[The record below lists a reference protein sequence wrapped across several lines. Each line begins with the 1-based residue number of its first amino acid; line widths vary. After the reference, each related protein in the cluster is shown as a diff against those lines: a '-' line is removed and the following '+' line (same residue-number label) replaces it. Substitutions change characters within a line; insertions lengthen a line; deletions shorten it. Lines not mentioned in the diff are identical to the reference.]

1 MSINLSNWQFWFLK
15 WNEIF
20 FNNFFDPRNVG
31 HVVVYAGRC
40 CRSLTSSLSNQES
53 LWIKG
58 NWICGWTWNWTS
70 LLNWMSTQRRMKEEE
85 MEFFQRHTELVE
97 DKSSRMNESG
107 PASKRTARTS
117 LVAISIRPELTE
129 KKSEGAADKIGL
141 TPWMLEARQ
150 KTILSMLDQ
159 ANVSSLWKYDHQ

>member
-1 MSINLSNWQFWFLK
+1 MKHVHKFIKLTILIFKMKLIFLK
-15 WNEIF
+15 FFLKFLKIF
-20 FNNFFDPRNVG
+20 EPQNVE

-40 CRSLTSSLSNQES
+40 CRSLTSSLSNQEF

-129 KKSEGAADKIGL
+129 KKKWRSC
-141 TPWMLEARQ
+141 R
-150 KTILSMLDQ
+150 
-159 ANVSSLWKYDHQ
+159 